1 MMSGTYIGHIEHLK
15 GKTALL
21 RVATHATVVAQFDDR
36 SLRRDTPEPFDYDP
50 PVVTALPT
58 DALGFGWHAF
68 PQRDFEIVVHQP
80 EPLEDWQDPHA
91 MPMRSDRSH
100 LRGHS

>member
-1 MMSGTYIGHIEHLK
+1 MMRGTYIGPIEHLK

-21 RVATHATVVAQFDDR
+21 HVATHATVVAQFDDR
-36 SLRRDTPEPFDYDP
+36 SLRRGTPEPFDYDP
-50 PVVTALPT
+50 PVVTALPE
-58 DALGFGWHAF
+58 DALGFGWHTFQWAHF
-68 PQRDFEIVVHQP
+68 SIQED
-80 EPLEDWQDPHA
+80 EPDIEPHA

>member
-1 MMSGTYIGHIEHLK
+1 MRGTYIGPIEHLK

-21 RVATHATVVAQFDDR
+21 QHDPAHQFFVRVQFDDR
-36 SLRRDTPEPFDYDP
+36 SLRRDTAEPFDYDP
-50 PVVTALPT
+50 PVVTTLPA

-68 PQRDFEIVVHQP
+68 QWQHFSV
-80 EPLEDWQDPHA
+80 LEDEPDIEPHA